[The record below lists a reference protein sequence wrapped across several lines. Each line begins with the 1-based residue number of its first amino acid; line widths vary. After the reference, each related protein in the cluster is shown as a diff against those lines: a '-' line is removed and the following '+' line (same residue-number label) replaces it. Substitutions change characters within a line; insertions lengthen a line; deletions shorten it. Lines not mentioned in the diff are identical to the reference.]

1 VQAPPGINSVPREYL
16 KRAVWVDP
24 KLVVESEF
32 TTWTADRLLRQAAF
46 KGVRKDKPAREVQLE
61 ITIRSE
67 QGLKR

>member
-1 VQAPPGINSVPREYL
+1 M